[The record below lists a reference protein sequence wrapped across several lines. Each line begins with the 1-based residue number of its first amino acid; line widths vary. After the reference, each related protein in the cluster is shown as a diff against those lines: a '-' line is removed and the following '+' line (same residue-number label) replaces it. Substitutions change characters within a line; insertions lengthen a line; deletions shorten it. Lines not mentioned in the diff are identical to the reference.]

1 MTIIASPN
9 TEWLGHLPTSWSMT
23 TVRALVEDINIRNFG
38 GKNENYLSLM
48 ANIGVILYADKGDV
62 GNKKPE
68 DLSKCKIVKIGD
80 LVINSMN
87 YGIGSYGISRYEGIC
102 SPVYLVL
109 RTKSD
114 VGDQNFVRR
123 IFEIPQFQRLAQS
136 FGNGIL
142 EHRRA
147 IGWDS
152 IKNLPVPMPPL
163 DTQQKIAAFLDRETA
178 QIDELIGKQERL
190 IELLAEKRQAII
202 THAVTKGLNSNAP
215 TRPSGIPWLGEIPA
229 HWTLGRIKDSVARAT
244 NGLWGSEPGESEV
257 DVWCVR
263 VADFDRTNQSV
274 TREKMTYRGIAQE
287 EVKRKHLRRG
297 DLLLEKSG
305 GGEKSPVGFVARFD
319 HADLAIC
326 SNFVAVVRLA
336 PEMDSRFWQ
345 YVHSSNYST
354 KLTERSIK
362 QSTGIQ
368 NLDQSSYFNEIA
380 AIPPLNEQISIAKYL
395 ARKLTIIDET
405 STASVRA
412 ISVLRERRSALI
424 SAAVTGKI
432 DVREGV
438 A

>member
-9 TEWLGHLPTSWSMT
+9 TEWLGPLPTSWSVT

-202 THAVTKGLNSNAP
+202 THAVTKGLDPNAP
-215 TRPSGIPWLGEIPA
+215 TKPSGIPWLGDIPSIWETKRLK
-229 HWTLGRIKDSVARAT
+229 HIVAMRSGESITAEDIESIGDYPVYGG
-244 NGLWGSEPGESEV
+244 NGLRGYTSAYTHEGEYALIGRQGALCGNVNLARGQFWASE
-257 DVWCVR
+257 
-263 VADFDRTNQSV
+263 
-274 TREKMTYRGIAQE
+274 
-287 EVKRKHLRRG
+287 
-297 DLLLEKSG
+297 
-305 GGEKSPVGFVARFD
+305 
-319 HADLAIC
+319 HAI
-326 SNFVAVVRLA
+326 VPTPR
-336 PEMDSRFWQ
+336 
-345 YVHSSNYST
+345 
-354 KLTERSIK
+354 I
-362 QSTGIQ
+362 
-368 NLDQSSYFNEIA
+368 
-380 AIPPLNEQISIAKYL
+380 QISVHWLFHVLKWMNLGQYSMTAAQPGISADAIGGLPVPFPSFDEQQKIADYVERQTRTL
-395 ARKLTIIDET
+395 DRLTVA
-405 STASVRA
+405 ASSA
-412 ISVLRERRSALI
+412 IQLLRERRSALI